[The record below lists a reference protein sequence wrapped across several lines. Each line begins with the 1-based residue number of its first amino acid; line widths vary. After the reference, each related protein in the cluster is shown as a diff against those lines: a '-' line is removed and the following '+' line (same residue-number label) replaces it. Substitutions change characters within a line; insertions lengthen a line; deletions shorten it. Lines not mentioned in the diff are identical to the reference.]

1 MTVTQKPQLNFQGT
15 YFFNKTEKRDL
26 HLSEIPGTKAGLIA
40 LRKHL
45 KKYQQTANVRL
56 AFNQNN
62 DFITMSTSGKANRY
76 AGKKNK
82 ITFDEMK
89 KVTNLGDLLIEKA
102 NSILEQANL
111 LKLRQTPPKKHSKI
125 ATSKRKMRHF
135 NTTEAIVF

>member
-15 YFFNKTEKRDL
+15 YFFNKTEKRNF

-56 AFNQNN
+56 AFVQNN

-89 KVTNLGDLLIEKA
+89 KVTNLGNLLIEKA
-102 NSILEQANL
+102 NNILEQANL
-111 LKLRQTPPKKHSKI
+111 LKLRQNPPEKRSTI
-125 ATSKRKMRHF
+125 ASSKRKRKHF
-135 NTTEAIVF
+135 NIKEMVF